1 MNFLTCL
8 ISKFISSPLAIT
20 YIRRLGERLSIKIG
34 NGGRIH
40 KIDTGFSGLGQE
52 FGRKLAAFADRSH
65 ASPSEKKIKQK

>member
-1 MNFLTCL
+1 MEQIVNFLTCL

-40 KIDTGFSGLGQE
+40 KIGAGYP
-52 FGRKLAAFADRSH
+52 KLRQDS
-65 ASPSEKKIKQK
+65 QN